1 MALFVFLEGKMASF
15 VSVKVYNELEKRV
28 SDLEAWKRSVEAYAG
43 PVPPHPDPESEI
55 PSIEDVV
62 EEDEPADPESEI
74 PNIENV
80 VEEEAPADPMNVQFG
95 DKIAELLKDAGYG
108 SPAEVGKAVAE
119 GVDLTEIGGVGAAT
133 FTVIQESLGVG

>member
-43 PVPPHPDPESEI
+43 PVPPHPESEI

-62 EEDEPADPESEI
+62 D
-74 PNIENV
+74 
-80 VEEEAPADPMNVQFG
+80 EEAPADPMNVQFG
-95 DKIAELLKDAGYG
+95 DKIAELLKDAGYS
-108 SPAEVGKAVAE
+108 SPADVGNAVAE
-119 GVDLTEIGGVGAAT
+119 GVDLTEISGIGGAT
-133 FTVIQESLGVG
+133 FTTIQESLGVG